1 MKDDHDKFVINVS
14 QMIKF
19 TTLNKLKDSI
29 LSYS

>member
-1 MKDDHDKFVINVS
+1 MKDDHDKFTINVS
-14 QMIKF
+14 QMTI